1 MSQLFHNLISNSL
14 KFSKEGVPPVISI
27 TYREFPEKEIEKYA
41 KLKIAISY
49 VEIIFRD
56 NGIGFEQKYADQIFT
71 IFQRIHNK
79 ESYSGTG
86 IGLALCK
93 KIIENHQGEIFVWSK
108 ENEGTVFHIILPLK
122 NPH

>member
-41 KLKIAISY
+41 KLEIAISY

-71 IFQRIHNK
+71 IFQRLHNK